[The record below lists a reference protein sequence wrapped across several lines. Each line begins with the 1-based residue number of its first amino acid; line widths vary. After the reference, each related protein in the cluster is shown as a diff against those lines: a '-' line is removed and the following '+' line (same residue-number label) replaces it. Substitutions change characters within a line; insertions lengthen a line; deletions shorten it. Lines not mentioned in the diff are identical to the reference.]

1 MFAVS
6 KRPSSFTHVLPH
18 SVICRIEGNCGLWSF
33 HYNGQRGPKTEG
45 RKTEENEGKEK
56 KNTEL
61 SGEQILKQSTKE
73 KRAKIIERS
82 KQFKKRVHPS
92 T

>member
-33 HYNGQRGPKTEG
+33 HYNGQRGRKTEG
-45 RKTEENEGKEK
+45 RKTEEKTKEK
-56 KNTEL
+56 K
-61 SGEQILKQSTKE
+61 SKQSRVPE
-73 KRAKIIERS
+73 EE
-82 KQFKKRVHPS
+82 QKKK
-92 T
+92 